1 MPVMTNATP
10 HIPSDKS
17 KRHRE
22 LAAEIERHNRL
33 YYVEADPEISDV
45 EFDAMLK
52 ELEVLEEAYPEL
64 RTPDSPTQRVGGQ
77 PIEGFVTV
85 DHLVPML
92 SIDNTYNEDELRAF
106 DERVR
111 RGLDG
116 EPVEYVVEPKLDGVA
131 ISLRYEDGILTR
143 AATRGDGYRGDDVT
157 ANIRTIRSLP
167 LRLHDGPP
175 GLLEVR
181 GEVMMRYP
189 ELERINRIREEQGEA
204 PLANPRNS
212 TAGTL
217 KLLDPKQVAQ
227 RRLEIFLYDIA
238 PTEGVQLTSHWDTL
252 KRLEKYGLPVNANH
266 TKCTSLAEV
275 LHVIREWETRRAE
288 LDYEIDGMVV
298 KVNDVAQRRRLG
310 ATSKSP
316 RWVIA
321 YKYPAQVARTRLH
334 TITVQ
339 VGKSGALTPVA
350 NLDPVLLA
358 GTTVKRATLHNFEE
372 LERKDVREGDTVEI
386 QKAGEIIPQV
396 LRFVPELRPPSAKK
410 FPIPEVCPECGGE
423 VHKDPEGAY
432 LRCVNAACP
441 KQVKERIEHYASRR
455 AMDIEGL
462 GPSLVEQLV
471 DKGHVRS
478 FADLYRIDKATLVA
492 LDRFGEKSADNL
504 LRALEASKERPL
516 SRLLHGL
523 GIRHVG
529 GHTAEVLAAHY
540 GSMDKLMAAPVEELQ
555 EIYEIGA
562 VVAASVH
569 DFFSEPH
576 NQELIEQLR
585 AAGLNMREGIEETE
599 GPRPL
604 EGKTV
609 VVTGTLQK
617 YSRDE
622 IQDRIKK
629 LGGRPSGSVSKKTDF
644 VVAGENAGSKLEKAQ
659 SLGVR
664 VLTESEFEALVGGAS
679 S

>member
-1 MPVMTNATP
+1 M
-10 HIPSDKS
+10 
-17 KRHRE
+17 RHRE

-33 YYVEADPEISDV
+33 YYVDATPEITDF
-45 EFDAMLK
+45 EFDALLK
-52 ELEVLEEAYPEL
+52 ELEALENQFPSL
-64 RTPDSPTQRVGGQ
+64 RTPDSPTQRVGGE
-77 PIEGFVTV
+77 PIEGFQTV
-85 DHLVPML
+85 EHLVPML
-92 SIDNTYNEDELRAF
+92 SIDNTYNDEELRAF

-111 RGLDG
+111 RGLEADS
-116 EPVEYVVEPKLDGVA
+116 VDYVVEPKLDGVA
-131 ISLRYEDGILTR
+131 ISLRYEDGVLTR

-157 ANIRTIRSLP
+157 GNVRTIRSLP
-167 LRLHDGPP
+167 LRIEGEAP
-175 GLLEVR
+175 GTLEVR

-189 ELERINRIREEQGEA
+189 ELARINRVRAEHGEA

-227 RRLEIFLYDIA
+227 RRLEIYLYDIA
-238 PTEGVQLTSHWDTL
+238 PTADVQLTSHWDTL
-252 KRLEKYGLPVNANH
+252 KRLERYGLPVNPH
-266 TKCTSLAEV
+266 YTKCTSLAEV
-275 LHVIREWETRRAE
+275 LHVIRDWETRRAG

-298 KVNDVAQRRRLG
+298 KVNDLTQRRRLG

-321 YKYPAQVARTRLH
+321 YKYPAQIARTRLH
-334 TITVQ
+334 KITVQ

-350 NLDPVLLA
+350 NLEPVLLA

-396 LRFVPELRPPSAKK
+396 LRFVPELRPAKATR
-410 FPIPEVCPECGGE
+410 FPVPTTCPVCDGE

-432 LRCVNAACP
+432 LRCVNAGCP
-441 KQVKERIEHYASRR
+441 AQLKERIEHFAGRR

-471 DKGHVRS
+471 DKRLVTD
-478 FADLYRIDKATLVA
+478 FADLYALSKETLVD
-492 LDRFGEKSADNL
+492 LERFGDKSAGNL
-504 LRALEASKERPL
+504 LQALEASKSRPL
-516 SRLLHGL
+516 SRLLNGL

-529 GHTAEVLAAHY
+529 GHTAEVLADHY
-540 GSMDKLMAAPVEELQ
+540 GTMEALMAAPVEELR

-576 NQELIEQLR
+576 NRMLLDKLR
-585 AAGLNMREGIEETE
+585 DAGVTMHEGASAESS

-604 EGKTV
+604 EGMTI
-609 VVTGTLQK
+609 VVTGTLQN

-629 LGGRPSGSVSKKTDF
+629 LGGRPSGSVSKKTDY
-644 VVAGENAGSKLEKAQ
+644 VVAGENAGSKLEKAR

-664 VLTESEFEALVGGAS
+664 VLTETEFEALADAS

>member
-1 MPVMTNATP
+1 MTKTSTD
-10 HIPSDKS
+10 IPSDKA
-17 KRHRE
+17 KRHHE
-22 LAAEIERHNRL
+22 LATEIERHNRL
-33 YYVEADPEISDV
+33 YYVEATPEITDF
-45 EFDAMLK
+45 EFDALLK
-52 ELEVLEEAYPEL
+52 ELEGIEADYPAL
-64 RTPDSPTQRVGGQ
+64 RTPDSPTQRVGGE
-77 PIEGFVTV
+77 PIEGFETI

-92 SIDNTYNEDELRAF
+92 SIDNTYNEEELRAF
-106 DERVR
+106 DDRVR

-116 EPVEYVVEPKLDGVA
+116 AESVEYVVEPKLDGVA
-131 ISLRYEDGILTR
+131 ISLRYDDGILTR

-157 ANIRTIRSLP
+157 TNVRTIRTLP
-167 LRLHDGPP
+167 LRLENGPP
-175 GLLEVR
+175 PLIEVR

-189 ELERINRIREEQGEA
+189 ELERINRYREEQGEA

-227 RRLEIFLYDIA
+227 RRLEIYLYDIA
-238 PTEGVQLTSHWDTL
+238 PTEGAQLTSHWDTL
-252 KRLEKYGLPVNANH
+252 KRLETYGLPVNPH
-266 TKCTSLAEV
+266 YTRCTSLAEV
-275 LHVIREWETRRAE
+275 LHVIRDWETRRSE

-298 KVNDVAQRRRLG
+298 KVNDVGQRRRLG

-321 YKYPAQVARTRLH
+321 YKYPAQIARTRLH

-396 LRFVPELRPPSAKK
+396 LGFVPELRPKNAKR
-410 FPIPEVCPECGGE
+410 FPIPEACPVCGGE

-432 LRCVNAACP
+432 LRCVNAGCP
-441 KQVKERIEHYASRR
+441 AQVKERIEHFASRR

-471 DKGHVRS
+471 DKGHVKD
-478 FADLYRIDKATLVA
+478 FADLYALDKSTLMN
-492 LDRFGEKSADNL
+492 LDRFGDKSAENL
-504 LRALEASKERPL
+504 LEALHESKKRPL
-516 SRLLHGL
+516 SRLLNGL

-529 GHTAEVLAAHY
+529 GHTAEVLAGHY
-540 GSMDKLMAAPVEELQ
+540 GTMEKLISAPVAELQ

-562 VVAASVH
+562 VVAASVY
-569 DFFSEPH
+569 DFFSEAQ
-576 NQELIEQLR
+576 NRELIDKLQ
-585 AAGLNMREGIEETE
+585 AAGLMMSEGDTETA

-644 VVAGENAGSKLEKAQ
+644 LVAGENAGSKLDKAQ
-659 SLGVR
+659 GLGVKI
-664 VLTESEFEALVGGAS
+664 LSEAEFEALVDAAS
-679 S
+679 

>member
-1 MPVMTNATP
+1 M
-10 HIPSDKS
+10 
-17 KRHRE
+17 RHRD

-33 YYVEADPEISDV
+33 YYVEAAPEITDF
-45 EFDAMLK
+45 EFDCLMK
-52 ELEVLEEAYPEL
+52 ELEALEEEFPAL
-64 RTPDSPTQRVGGQ
+64 RTADSPTQRVGGVPLEQ
-77 PIEGFVTV
+77 FETV
-85 DHLVPML
+85 QHLVPML
-92 SIDNTYNEDELRAF
+92 SIDNTYDDEDLRAF
-106 DERVR
+106 DARVR
-111 RGLDG
+111 RGLEGADKI
-116 EPVEYVVEPKLDGVA
+116 EYVVEPKLDGVA
-131 ISLRYEDGILTR
+131 ISLRYENGILTR

-157 ANIRTIRSLP
+157 ANVRTIRTLP
-167 LRLHDGPP
+167 LRLENAPP
-175 GLLEVR
+175 PLIELR

-217 KLLDPKQVAQ
+217 KLLDPKLVAH
-227 RRLEIFLYDIA
+227 RRLEIYLYDIA
-238 PTEGVQLTSHWDTL
+238 PLEGAEITSHWDTL
-252 KRLEKYGLPVNANH
+252 KRLERYGLPVNPNY
-266 TKCTSLAEV
+266 TKCMSIAEV
-275 LHVIREWETRRAE
+275 LHVIRNWESRRAE

-298 KVNDVAQRRRLG
+298 KVNDAAQRRQLG

-321 YKYPAQVARTRLH
+321 YKYPAQIARTTLQK
-334 TITVQ
+334 IAIQ

-358 GTTVKRATLHNFEE
+358 GTVVKRATLHNFEE

-396 LRFVPELRPPSAKK
+396 LRFVPELRPDKAKP
-410 FPIPEVCPECGGE
+410 FPIPTACPVCGGE

-441 KQVKERIEHYASRR
+441 AQVKERIEHFASRR
-455 AMDIEGL
+455 AMDIEGF

-471 DKGHVRS
+471 DKKLVTD
-478 FADLYRIDKATLVA
+478 FADLYALDKPTLVN

-504 LRALEASKERPL
+504 LTALEGSKQRPL
-516 SRLLHGL
+516 SRLLNAL

-529 GHTAEVLAAHY
+529 GHTADVLAHHY
-540 GSMDKLMAAPVEELQ
+540 GAMEKLMAAPVEELQ

-569 DFFSEPH
+569 DFFSEPQ
-576 NQELIEQLR
+576 NQELIRKLR
-585 AAGLNMREGIEETE
+585 ECGLTMTE
-599 GPRPL
+599 GDTHDAGVRPL
-604 EGKTV
+604 EGKTF
-609 VVTGTLQK
+609 VVTGSLQR

-629 LGGRPSGSVSKKTDF
+629 FGGRPSGSVSKKTDY

-659 SLGVR
+659 SLGVP
-664 VLTESEFEALVGGAS
+664 VLSEDDFEKLVESLT
-679 S
+679 

>member
-1 MPVMTNATP
+1 MPPMIKTSTDAP
-10 HIPSDKS
+10 ADKA
-17 KRHRE
+17 KRHHE
-22 LAAEIERHNRL
+22 LAVDIERHNRL
-33 YYVEADPEISDV
+33 YYVEAAPEITDL
-45 EFDAMLK
+45 EFDALLK
-52 ELEVLEEAYPEL
+52 ELEALEAEYPAL
-64 RTPDSPTQRVGGQ
+64 RTPDSPTQRVGGE
-77 PIEGFVTV
+77 PIEGFETV

-92 SIDNTYNEDELRAF
+92 SIDNTYNEEELRAF

-111 RGLDG
+111 RGLEGAENVD
-116 EPVEYVVEPKLDGVA
+116 YVVEPKLDGVA
-131 ISLRYEDGILTR
+131 ISLRYENGILTR
-143 AATRGDGYRGDDVT
+143 AATRGDGARGDDVT
-157 ANIRTIRSLP
+157 ANVRTIRSLP
-167 LRLHDGPP
+167 LRLEEDPP
-175 GLLEVR
+175 PLLEVR

-238 PTEGVQLTSHWDTL
+238 PIEGVQLTSHWDTL
-252 KRLEKYGLPVNANH
+252 KRLETYGLPVNANH

-298 KVNDVAQRRRLG
+298 KLNDVAQRRRLG

-334 TITVQ
+334 KITVQ
-339 VGKSGALTPVA
+339 VGKTGALTPVA

-372 LERKDVREGDTVEI
+372 LERKDVRERDTVEI

-396 LRFVPELRPPSAKK
+396 LRFVPELRPKNAAK
-410 FPIPEVCPECGGE
+410 FPIPTACPECGGD
-423 VHKDPEGAY
+423 VHKDPEGVY
-432 LRCVNAACP
+432 LRCVNAGCP
-441 KQVKERIEHYASRR
+441 AQIKERIEHFASRR

-471 DKGHVRS
+471 DKGHVKD
-478 FADLYRIDKATLVA
+478 FADLYALQKETLVN
-492 LDRFGEKSADNL
+492 LERFGEKSAENL
-504 LRALEASKERPL
+504 LDALEASKQRPL
-516 SRLLHGL
+516 SRLLNGL

-529 GHTAEVLAAHY
+529 GHTADVLAGHY
-540 GSMDKLMAAPVEELQ
+540 GKIDTLIAAPVEELQ

-569 DFFSEPH
+569 DFFTEPR
-576 NQELIEQLR
+576 NQELVEKLR
-585 AAGLNMREGIEETE
+585 AADLTMSEGHTE
-599 GPRPL
+599 RAGPRPL

-609 VVTGTLQK
+609 VVTGTLHK
-617 YSRDE
+617 HSRVE

-629 LGGRPSGSVSKKTDF
+629 LGGRPSGSVSKKTDY
-644 VVAGENAGSKLEKAQ
+644 VVAGENAGSKLDKAQ
-659 SLGVR
+659 SLGVA
-664 VLTESEFEALVGGAS
+664 VLTEAQFEALVDGAS
-679 S
+679 